1 MNTPTISPRECPL
14 YSERRRAGRNWAMA
28 TATKL
33 DEAGQIAAARIDA
46 IVAQGI
52 EAGGHRGML
61 DPAFADERLGTM
73 ALVRLL
79 LRESSLRVVAAGAIM
94 DGAGIAAVLALG
106 AQAAQLGTAFL
117 STVTLLRTRP
127 TALRFLTREGGLQRL
142 GQSLAGPLAASKII
156 SLISGK
162 IPTARGYPIFRSH
175 SLRPKR

>member
-1 MNTPTISPRECPL
+1 M
-14 YSERRRAGRNWAMA
+14 
-28 TATKL
+28 
-33 DEAGQIAAARIDA
+33 
-46 IVAQGI
+46 
-52 EAGGHRGML
+52 
-61 DPAFADERLGTM
+61 F
-73 ALVRLL
+73 LL

-117 STVTLLRTRP
+117 GTVSLLRTRP
-127 TALRFLTREGGLQRL
+127 IALRFSTREAGLQRL

>member
-1 MNTPTISPRECPL
+1 MEALRSTGIVL
-14 YSERRRAGRNWAMA
+14 MA
-28 TATKL
+28 TATNL

-52 EAGGHRGML
+52 EAGGHRGMF

-73 ALVRLL
+73 TLVRLL

-117 STVTLLRTRP
+117 STVSLLRTRP
-127 TALRFLTREGGLQRL
+127 TALRFSTREAGLQRL